1 MGEEFY
7 AIIKLVSGEE
17 VFSLIMVD
25 DEQENPIIIMQNPII
40 IKMLHSPQGSF
51 IKVKPWMELSEE
63 DFFMIRLDKV
73 LTMTE
78 STNEKL
84 IEVYNN
90 YISDDEQEIEM
101 NTNGKVKPDSKMGYV
116 STVEDARKH
125 LETLYKLKDTKEN
138 LILPIKPNKGILLMV
153 C

>member
-25 DEQENPIIIMQNPII
+25 DEEENPIIIMQNPII

-51 IKVKPWMELSEE
+51 IKIKPWMELSEE

-84 IEVYNN
+84 IEVYND
-90 YISDDEQEIEM
+90 YISDDSSSEIEM
-101 NTNGKVKPDSKMGYV
+101 PSDGRVKPDSKMGYV
-116 STVEDARKH
+116 STVEDARKN
-125 LETLYKLKDTKEN
+125 LEDIFNKE
-138 LILPIKPNKGILLMV
+138 IKES
-153 C
+153 

>member
-25 DEQENPIIIMQNPII
+25 DEQENPIIIMQNPVI

-51 IKVKPWMELSEE
+51 IKVKPWMELSDE

-101 NTNGKVKPDSKMGYV
+101 NNSGKVKPDSKMGYV

-125 LETLYKLKDTKEN
+125 LETLYKLKDTKES
-138 LILPIKPNKGILLMV
+138 
-153 C
+153 

>member
-25 DEQENPIIIMQNPII
+25 DEQENPIIIMQNPVI

-84 IEVYNN
+84 IEV
-90 YISDDEQEIEM
+90 
-101 NTNGKVKPDSKMGYV
+101 
-116 STVEDARKH
+116 
-125 LETLYKLKDTKEN
+125 
-138 LILPIKPNKGILLMV
+138 
-153 C
+153 

>member
-25 DEQENPIIIMQNPII
+25 DEQEDPIIIMQNPII

-51 IKVKPWMELSEE
+51 IKIKPWMELSEE

-73 LTMTE
+73 GTMTA

-84 IEVYNN
+84 IEVCND
-90 YISDDEQEIEM
+90 YISDDSSSEMEM
-101 NTNGKVKPDSKMGYV
+101 NSQGKVKPDSKMGYV
-116 STVEDARKH
+116 STVEDARKN
-125 LETLYKLKDTKEN
+125 LEDIFNKEA
-138 LILPIKPNKGILLMV
+138 KES
-153 C
+153 

>member
-1 MGEEFY
+1 MGDEFY

-25 DEQENPIIIMQNPII
+25 DEQENPIIIMQNPIM
-40 IKMLHSPQGSF
+40 IKMLHSPHGSF
-51 IKVKPWMELSEE
+51 IKIKPWMELTEE

-84 IEVYNN
+84 IEIYNN
-90 YISDDEQEIEM
+90 YISDDEFEIEM
-101 NTNGKVKPDSKMGYV
+101 ESQGKVKPDSKMGYL
-116 STVEDARKH
+116 STVEDARKS
-125 LETLYKLKDTKEN
+125 LETLYKLKDIKES
-138 LILPIKPNKGILLMV
+138 
-153 C
+153 

>member
-1 MGEEFY
+1 MGDEFY

-25 DEQENPIIIMQNPII
+25 DEQENPIIIMQNPIM
-40 IKMLHSPQGSF
+40 IKMLHSPHGSF
-51 IKVKPWMELSEE
+51 IKIKPWMELTEE

-84 IEVYNN
+84 IEIYNN
-90 YISDDEQEIEM
+90 YISDDEFEIEM
-101 NTNGKVKPDSKMGYV
+101 ESQGKVKPDSKMGYL
-116 STVEDARKH
+116 STVEDARES
-125 LETLYKLKDTKEN
+125 LETLYKLKDTKES
-138 LILPIKPNKGILLMV
+138 
-153 C
+153 

>member
-25 DEQENPIIIMQNPII
+25 DEQENPIIIMQNPVI

-51 IKVKPWMELSEE
+51 IKVKPWMELSDE

-84 IEVYNN
+84 IEIYDN
-90 YISDDEQEIEM
+90 YISDDESEVEM
-101 NTNGKVKPDSKMGYV
+101 VSNGKVKPDSKMGYV

-125 LETLYKLKDTKEN
+125 LETLYKLKDTKES
-138 LILPIKPNKGILLMV
+138 
-153 C
+153 

>member
-25 DEQENPIIIMQNPII
+25 DEEENPIIIMQNPII

-90 YISDDEQEIEM
+90 YICDDEQEIEM
-101 NTNGKVKPDSKMGYV
+101 STNGKVKPDSKMGYV

-125 LETLYKLKDTKEN
+125 LETLYKLKDTKES
-138 LILPIKPNKGILLMV
+138 
-153 C
+153 

>member
-25 DEQENPIIIMQNPII
+25 DEEENPIIIMQNPII

-51 IKVKPWMELSEE
+51 IKIKPWMELSEE

-84 IEVYNN
+84 IEVYND
-90 YISDDEQEIEM
+90 YISDDSSSEIEM
-101 NTNGKVKPDSKMGYV
+101 PSDGRVKPDSKMGYV
-116 STVEDARKH
+116 STVEDARKN
-125 LETLYKLKDTKEN
+125 LEDIFNKETKES
-138 LILPIKPNKGILLMV
+138 
-153 C
+153 

>member
-25 DEQENPIIIMQNPII
+25 DEQENPIIIMQNPVI
-40 IKMLHSPQGSF
+40 IKMLHSPQGGF
-51 IKVKPWMELSEE
+51 IKVKPWMELSDE

-84 IEVYNN
+84 IEIYDN
-90 YISDDEQEIEM
+90 YISDDESEVEM
-101 NTNGKVKPDSKMGYV
+101 ISNGKVKPDSKMGYV

-125 LETLYKLKDTKEN
+125 LETLYKLKDIKES
-138 LILPIKPNKGILLMV
+138 
-153 C
+153 

>member
-7 AIIKLVSGEE
+7 AVIKLVSGEE

-51 IKVKPWMELSEE
+51 IKIKPWMELSEE

-84 IEVYNN
+84 IEVYND
-90 YISDDEQEIEM
+90 YISDDSSSEMEM
-101 NTNGKVKPDSKMGYV
+101 NSQGKVKPDSKMGYV
-116 STVEDARKH
+116 STVEDARKN
-125 LETLYKLKDTKEN
+125 LEDIFNKEA
-138 LILPIKPNKGILLMV
+138 KES
-153 C
+153 

>member
-7 AIIKLVSGEE
+7 AVIKLVSGEE

-51 IKVKPWMELSEE
+51 IKIKPWMELSEE

-84 IEVYNN
+84 IEVYND
-90 YISDDEQEIEM
+90 YISDDSSSEMEM
-101 NTNGKVKPDSKMGYV
+101 NSQGKVKPDSKMGYV
-116 STVEDARKH
+116 STVEDARKS
-125 LETLYKLKDTKEN
+125 LETLYKLKDTKES
-138 LILPIKPNKGILLMV
+138 
-153 C
+153 

>member
-101 NTNGKVKPDSKMGYV
+101 SNNGKVKPDSKMGYV

-125 LETLYKLKDTKEN
+125 LETLYKLKDTKES
-138 LILPIKPNKGILLMV
+138 
-153 C
+153 

>member
-25 DEQENPIIIMQNPII
+25 DEQENPIIIMQNPVI

-101 NTNGKVKPDSKMGYV
+101 NNNGMVKPDSKMGYV

-125 LETLYKLKDTKEN
+125 LETLYKLKDTKES
-138 LILPIKPNKGILLMV
+138 
-153 C
+153 

>member
-25 DEQENPIIIMQNPII
+25 DEQEDPIIIMQNPII

-51 IKVKPWMELSEE
+51 IKIKPWMELSEE

-84 IEVYNN
+84 IEVYND
-90 YISDDEQEIEM
+90 YISDDSSSEMEM
-101 NTNGKVKPDSKMGYV
+101 NSQGKVKPDSKMGYV
-116 STVEDARKH
+116 STVEDARKN
-125 LETLYKLKDTKEN
+125 LEDIFNKEA
-138 LILPIKPNKGILLMV
+138 KES
-153 C
+153 

>member
-25 DEQENPIIIMQNPII
+25 DEEENPIIIMQNPII

-51 IKVKPWMELSEE
+51 IKIKPWMELSEE

-84 IEVYNN
+84 IEVYND
-90 YISDDEQEIEM
+90 YISDNSSSEIEM
-101 NTNGKVKPDSKMGYV
+101 SSDGRVKPDSRMGYL
-116 STVEDARKH
+116 STVEDARKN
-125 LETLYKLKDTKEN
+125 LEDIFNKETKES
-138 LILPIKPNKGILLMV
+138 
-153 C
+153 

>member
-25 DEQENPIIIMQNPII
+25 DEQENPIIIMQNPVI

-51 IKVKPWMELSEE
+51 IKVKPWMELSDE

-101 NTNGKVKPDSKMGYV
+101 NNNGKVKPDSKMGYV

-125 LETLYKLKDTKEN
+125 LETLYKLKDTKES
-138 LILPIKPNKGILLMV
+138 
-153 C
+153 